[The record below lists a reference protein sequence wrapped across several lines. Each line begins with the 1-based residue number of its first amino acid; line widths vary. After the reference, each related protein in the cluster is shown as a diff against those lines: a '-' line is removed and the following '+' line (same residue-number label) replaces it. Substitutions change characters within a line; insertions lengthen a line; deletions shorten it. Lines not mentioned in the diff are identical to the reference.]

1 MDSCPKC
8 STDLQIPDLVECPA
22 CGVILAKAVPREM
35 AERRRTTQ
43 RIRRHGAGVGAEG
56 PATAVSVRQA
66 LVVGTILAVLIYA
79 VPFTRF
85 VLSYLA
91 ILVHEL
97 GHAAVGILFGYPSFP
112 SFDFIYGGGVTLYF
126 GRSSA
131 LLFVVG
137 LGWIALVVALRRWRS
152 WMFLT
157 GGCGLLWLLL
167 ALTDLHDIAL
177 NASGHGA
184 ELLFG
189 VFAYTKVFS
198 GNVRVGAERWLYA
211 MCGSF
216 VVISAWV
223 FALRLMESEEARV
236 EYGAAKGGGHWMDMS
251 RLSRNLELDLTQ
263 VAVLYWLA
271 SAAVPA
277 VAYLAWLNRAK
288 IVRWMAGSAVGSR
301 LG

>member
-1 MDSCPKC
+1 MEPCPKC
-8 STDLQIPDLVECPA
+8 SADLPSTDLLECPT
-22 CGVILAKAVPREM
+22 CGVILAKAIPREI

-43 RIRRHGAGVGAEG
+43 RIRRQGRATGAEG
-56 PATAVSVRQA
+56 PATAVSARQA
-66 LVVGTILAVLIYA
+66 MVVGTVLAVLIYA

-97 GHAAVGILFGYPSFP
+97 GHAAIGILFGYPSFP
-112 SFDFIYGGGVTLYF
+112 SFDFIYGGGITLYF
-126 GRSSA
+126 GRSTA

-137 LGWIALVVALRRWRS
+137 LGWVALVWGLRRWRG
-152 WMFLT
+152 WMLLAGCL
-157 GGCGLLWLLL
+157 GGLWLLF
-167 ALTDLHDIAL
+167 AMTDLHDIAL
-177 NASGHGA
+177 NVSGHGA

-189 VFAYTKVFS
+189 VFAFTKVFS

-223 FALRLMESEEARV
+223 FALRLMESEQARA

-251 RLSRNLELDLTQ
+251 RLSRNLDLDLTQ

-277 VAYLAWLNRAK
+277 IAYLIWLNRSK
-288 IVRWMAGSAVGSR
+288 ILRLMAGRAV
-301 LG
+301 

>member
-1 MDSCPKC
+1 MESCPKC
-8 STDLQIPDLVECPA
+8 LADLPAPDLVECPT

-35 AERRRTTQ
+35 AARRRTTQ
-43 RIRRHGAGVGAEG
+43 RIRRHAAAGGADGAA
-56 PATAVSVRQA
+56 ATVSARQA
-66 LVVGTILAVLIYA
+66 LVVGTVLAVLIYA

-112 SFDFIYGGGVTLYF
+112 SFDFIYGGGITLYF
-126 GRSSA
+126 GRSTA
-131 LLFVVG
+131 LLVLVG
-137 LGWIALVVALRRWRS
+137 AGWVALVWSLRRWRG
-152 WMFLT
+152 WMALAGA
-157 GGCGLLWLLL
+157 GGALWLLL
-167 ALTDLHDIAL
+167 AATDLHDIAL

-189 VFAYTKVFS
+189 VFAFTKVFS
-198 GNVRVGAERWLYA
+198 GNVRVAAERWLYA
-211 MCGSF
+211 MCGGF

-223 FALRLMESEEARV
+223 FALRLMESEQARA

-251 RLSRNLELDLTQ
+251 RLSRNLDLDLTQ
-263 VAVLYWLA
+263 VAVLYWLL

-277 VAYLAWLNRAK
+277 LAYLTWINRAK
-288 IVRWMAGSAVGSR
+288 IARWMAGPAR
-301 LG
+301 LQGRG